1 MRKLSALFVP
11 VLVLLFCS
19 TGTLQAQKLTAREN
33 AFFEKSIRPLLAKH
47 CYKCHSQ
54 KAGKSKGGLTLDTQ
68 AGWMDGGDSGPAIV
82 SGSPEKSLLIKA
94 ISYKD
99 KDLEMPPKEKLSSSE
114 IANLTRWVR
123 MGAPD
128 PRKGS
133 KSDKPV
139 ARSTIDIAKGR
150 QFWAFRKPTSPAIP
164 VTADRTWALGDI
176 DRFILKSL
184 EEQKLKP
191 AGDADRATLIRRVT
205 YDLTGL
211 PPSPQEID
219 AFINDK
225 SPRAF
230 EAVVDRLLASKRF
243 GERWGRHW
251 LDIAR
256 YGEST
261 GRTRNFPFTFAWRY
275 RDYVIDSFNDDKPYD
290 KFIAEQIAG
299 DLLAK
304 KTPVDKRDRLVA
316 TGFLAMGSKDLN
328 ERNREQYLMD
338 NIDDQIDTTTRSVLA
353 LTVSCARCHD
363 HKFDPIPT
371 KDYYALAGIFEST
384 EILSGL
390 NSRAQKGG
398 YKATDKLI
406 ALSTRVKPDGA
417 KISKSEIQMR
427 KMQESL
433 QLLRTEM
440 RETQK
445 ALGALNKKN
454 NKKKG
459 KDRPPATEIA

>member
-94 ISYKD
+94 IVYKD

-139 ARSTIDIAKGR
+139 ARSSIDIAKGR
-150 QFWAFRKPTSPAIP
+150 QFWAFRKPASPAIP

-184 EEQKLKP
+184 EEKKLKP
-191 AGDADRATLIRRVT
+191 A
-205 YDLTGL
+205 
-211 PPSPQEID
+211 
-219 AFINDK
+219 
-225 SPRAF
+225 
-230 EAVVDRLLASKRF
+230 
-243 GERWGRHW
+243 
-251 LDIAR
+251 
-256 YGEST
+256 
-261 GRTRNFPFTFAWRY
+261 
-275 RDYVIDSFNDDKPYD
+275 
-290 KFIAEQIAG
+290 
-299 DLLAK
+299 
-304 KTPVDKRDRLVA
+304 
-316 TGFLAMGSKDLN
+316 
-328 ERNREQYLMD
+328 
-338 NIDDQIDTTTRSVLA
+338 
-353 LTVSCARCHD
+353 
-363 HKFDPIPT
+363 
-371 KDYYALAGIFEST
+371 
-384 EILSGL
+384 
-390 NSRAQKGG
+390 
-398 YKATDKLI
+398 
-406 ALSTRVKPDGA
+406 
-417 KISKSEIQMR
+417 
-427 KMQESL
+427 
-433 QLLRTEM
+433 
-440 RETQK
+440 
-445 ALGALNKKN
+445 
-454 NKKKG
+454 
-459 KDRPPATEIA
+459 